1 MLITNEGIPLQTTVD
16 SDTTVQ
22 VRDDSLWSSLLL
34 WSSHSILSPQ
44 YGGLV
49 SQLSNKTRT
58 VIKEMDKKNDLT
70 CIRVQSTKFEVN
82 FPSLKYI
89 WNLNSMFQLLIAP
102 DDTYI
107 LIVQQKKEKDEESKA
122 ESQEE

>member
-1 MLITNEGIPLQTTVD
+1 M
-16 SDTTVQ
+16 
-22 VRDDSLWSSLLL
+22 
-34 WSSHSILSPQ
+34 
-44 YGGLV
+44 

-82 FPSLKYI
+82 FPSLKCI

-122 ESQEE
+122 ENQEG

>member
-1 MLITNEGIPLQTTVD
+1 
-16 SDTTVQ
+16 
-22 VRDDSLWSSLLL
+22 
-34 WSSHSILSPQ
+34 
-44 YGGLV
+44 
-49 SQLSNKTRT
+49 
-58 VIKEMDKKNDLT
+58 MDKKNDLT